1 MTTFAKSL
9 MGLSLLL
16 VGILASGLTGSA
28 IAAERSFRIFTVEVS
43 GTKFWIPS
51 TIVVKKGDTV
61 KIEAV
66 TKLEGT
72 AAVHGLSIPDF
83 KVQEVVDNKAKIVKF
98 TADKAGIFP
107 ISCHLHP
114 PHVGSQLVVLE

>member
-1 MTTFAKSL
+1 MKAQL
-9 MGLSLLL
+9 RLLL
-16 VGILASGLTGSA
+16 ANLLISFLVSSVSF
-28 IAAERSFRIFTVEVS
+28 AAERSFKLYTVEVN

-61 KIEAV
+61 KIEAA
-66 TKLEGT
+66 TKLEG
-72 AAVHGLSIPDF
+72 AAGVHGLSIPDM
-83 KVQEVVDNKAKIVKF
+83 KVQEVVDNKGKIITFK
-98 TADKAGIFP
+98 ADQAGVFS